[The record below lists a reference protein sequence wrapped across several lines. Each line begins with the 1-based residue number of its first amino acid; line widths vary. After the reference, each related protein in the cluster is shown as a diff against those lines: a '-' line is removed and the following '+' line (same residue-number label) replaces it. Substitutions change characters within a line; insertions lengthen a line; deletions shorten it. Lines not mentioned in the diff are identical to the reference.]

1 VSGPTARAPRPYR
14 IVTALARALAALGL
28 AGATVA
34 GAQALVPPE
43 LRAEARRLL
52 AELAAI
58 RGLSPSGA
66 APSLVIQSREERRR
80 FVVAEFGR
88 KYSPARL
95 EAERRALAAW
105 HLVPADFDL
114 AGFLADLLAEQAAA
128 YYDPVRQRLVLANWL
143 TPELRRDAMAHELVH
158 VLQDRRVGLERFLA
172 GRPGYSDEG
181 LARQAL
187 VEGEAVA
194 LQHELKLRREGREL
208 GGLTDVADLQR
219 AIRTSATG
227 PVVARAPG
235 YIRTMLLFPYADGLG
250 FLHAFRRRH
259 PWSALSTVYQD
270 PPRSASQILH
280 PERYLDRRE
289 DPVPIVLPDL
299 AAILPPGSRQV
310 VEDELGE
317 LGLSEALRHFLGDS
331 ATAEGWR
338 GDRYALWDVP
348 AGASVLVS
356 VTAWD
361 SLPGASEYVRAY
373 ARLLVAKHGVAPL
386 PDGSILAWTVGTR
399 SLLVEG
405 RGRVVLTVEGA
416 PGASID
422 ALRAAV
428 WAHRVL
434 Y

>member
-1 VSGPTARAPRPYR
+1 
-14 IVTALARALAALGL
+14 
-28 AGATVA
+28 
-34 GAQALVPPE
+34 
-43 LRAEARRLL
+43 
-52 AELAAI
+52 
-58 RGLSPSGA
+58 
-66 APSLVIQSREERRR
+66 
-80 FVVAEFGR
+80 
-88 KYSPARL
+88 
-95 EAERRALAAW
+95 
-105 HLVPADFDL
+105 
-114 AGFLADLLAEQAAA
+114 
-128 YYDPVRQRLVLANWL
+128 
-143 TPELRRDAMAHELVH
+143 
-158 VLQDRRVGLERFLA
+158 
-172 GRPGYSDEG
+172 
-181 LARQAL
+181 
-187 VEGEAVA
+187 
-194 LQHELKLRREGREL
+194 
-208 GGLTDVADLQR
+208 
-219 AIRTSATG
+219 
-227 PVVARAPG
+227 VVARAPG